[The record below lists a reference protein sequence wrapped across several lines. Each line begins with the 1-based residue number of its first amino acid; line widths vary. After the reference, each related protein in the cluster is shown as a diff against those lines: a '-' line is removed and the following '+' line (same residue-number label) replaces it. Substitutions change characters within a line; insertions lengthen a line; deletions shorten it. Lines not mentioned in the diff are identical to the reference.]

1 MNDKEEIVKIHEP
14 EKYPGLV
21 VDFKNDCI
29 WVGKK
34 KALCSRDL
42 AKSCTLLCPLVS
54 VDRDGDNVS
63 FFCGCQEVCY
73 EIDEVVE

>member
-14 EKYPGLV
+14 EKYDDMV

-29 WVGKK
+29 WIGKK

-42 AKSCTLLCPLVS
+42 TKSCTLFCPLVS
-54 VDRDGDNVS
+54 IDRDGNIVS
-63 FFCGCQEVCY
+63 FFCGCKEVGY
-73 EIDEVVE
+73 EIDEVFE